1 MDWGDSVVTDV
12 SFLCR
17 RISHSNCWWLKQ
29 GPPKHL
35 VIENKKN
42 YSIGN
47 AHILEY
53 RTMEKIQPKKKKK
66 GNCNLYAVC
75 NKDLNAFSIH
85 IYYML

>member
-35 VIENKKN
+35 VIENN
-42 YSIGN
+42 IFYSIGN

-53 RTMEKIQPKKKKK
+53 RTMEKNNQKKKE
-66 GNCNLYAVC
+66 NCNLNAVC